1 MSQAGKLYSP
11 TYLEANEHLISS
23 VHACI
28 LRAWEEKKQGKPS
41 KARCKVG
48 GVGMVWGQPSPL
60 PEAAAIIV
68 LFAPM
73 STEEMMDGR
82 I

>member
-28 LRAWEEKKQGKPS
+28 LRAWEEKTQGIPS
-41 KARCKVG
+41 KARC
-48 GVGMVWGQPSPL
+48 
-60 PEAAAIIV
+60 
-68 LFAPM
+68 
-73 STEEMMDGR
+73 
-82 I
+82 